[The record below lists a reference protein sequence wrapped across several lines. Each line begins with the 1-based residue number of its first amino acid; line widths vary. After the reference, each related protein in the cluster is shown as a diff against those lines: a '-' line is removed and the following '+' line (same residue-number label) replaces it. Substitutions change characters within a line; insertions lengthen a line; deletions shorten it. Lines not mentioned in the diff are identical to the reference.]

1 MKTKNACILLLAALA
16 LTACEYDDSALWEQ
30 VNQNTERIA
39 ALEAWQAETNT
50 NIQSLQTLL
59 NTTDHI
65 TAVTPV
71 MENEVEVGY
80 TISFLNSDPVTIY
93 HGKKGDEGDTPQ
105 IGVMQGEDGNW
116 YWTLNGEPLTDGG
129 KPIQANGDKGDTGPE
144 GASAPVPQLE
154 TGVNLT
160 VSEDSKGAAIVDEAI
175 YLSVDKGKTWTR
187 VSGTDGDSFFSKV
200 DTSDPTCVTFTLAD
214 GTTTFSVPRYT
225 GIKLNFDTEAVHLGY
240 GDTLPVNFTAEG
252 SDQFTTD
259 NLFIIAPDGWK
270 AEVTLPTRAATEF
283 ILNVTA
289 PANATSGAAEGEILM
304 MLDNQQGNTT
314 IGRIKVDCKST
325 NLLRNNVTAGAL
337 ATAIGNRTNLT
348 SITVTSGTLN
358 EADWAAVRKNYAAL
372 RYLDL
377 EGATYEGTD
386 KDNLT
391 WGSAASLLTVQLPQ
405 GITALGEYAFRSSSA
420 LTTVTLPETLT
431 SIGNYAFL
439 RCSALTSITLPD
451 GVTTIGTSAF
461 SNCTALTSIDLP
473 DGVKS
478 IEPYTFSNCTSLTSI
493 TLPDGVTTIL
503 DHAFQSC
510 IRLTSIDLPDGL
522 KSIDGYAFMNCEAL
536 TSIDLPDGVTTIGN
550 AAFANCSS
558 LTSIDLPDGV
568 TTIGNSVFYNCSA
581 LKSIT
586 LPEGVTTIGST
597 AFSNCS
603 SLTSIDLP
611 DGVTTIGPN
620 AFYNCSALT
629 SIDLPD
635 GLKSIEMY
643 TFNNCTALKSI
654 TLPKELTTI
663 GDYAFRDCT
672 SLTSIDLP
680 DGLTSIG
687 YMAFLNCSAMTSI
700 TLPDKV
706 TTIEGYAFNNCS
718 ALKSITL
725 PDGLE
730 SIGNATFYNCTSLT
744 SITLPE
750 GLTSIGNSAFVKCTS
765 LTTVTCQAT
774 GVPNLGVD
782 AFKDCSKLAN
792 IYVPAGSVDDY
803 KAATGWSA
811 YSTKIQAIQ

>member
-39 ALEAWQAETNT
+39 ALEAWQVETNT

-59 NTTDHI
+59 STTDYI

-71 MENEVEVGY
+71 TENGVEGY
-80 TISFLNSDPVTIY
+80 TISFLNSDPITIY
-93 HGKKGDEGDTPQ
+93 HGKNGTAGSTPE
-105 IGVMQGEDGNW
+105 IGVTQAKDGNW
-116 YWTLNGEPLTDGG
+116 YWTLNGELLIGEND
-129 KPIQANGDKGDTGPE
+129 KHIQANGD
-144 GASAPVPQLE
+144 SAPVPQLK
-154 TGVNLT
+154 TGNSLT
-160 VSEDSKGAAIVDEAI
+160 NVTHDTAGDTIEPEAI
-175 YLSVDKGKTWTR
+175 YLSVDEGETWTR
-187 VSGTDGDSFFSKV
+187 VSGTDGDSFFSDV
-200 DTSDPTCVTFTLAD
+200 VTDDPTCVTFILPD
-214 GTTTFSVPRYT
+214 GATFSVPRYT
-225 GIKLNFDTEAVHLGY
+225 GIKLTFDTQALHLGY
-240 GDTLPVNFTAEG
+240 GDTQPVNFTAEG

-283 ILNVTA
+283 ILTVIA
-289 PANATSGAAEGEILM
+289 PADATSGAAEGEILM

-325 NLLRNNVTAGAL
+325 NLLRNNVTPGAL

-358 EADWAAVRKNYAAL
+358 ETDWAAVRKNYAAL
-372 RYLDL
+372 LYLDL

-386 KDNLT
+386 KDNLPYYNGT
-391 WGSAASLLTVQLPQ
+391 NDAPLLTVQLPQ
-405 GITALGEYAFRSSSA
+405 GITALGENAFRSCSA

-451 GVTTIGTSAF
+451 GVTTIGNSTF
-461 SNCTALTSIDLP
+461 SNCTSLTSIDLP

-478 IEPYTFSNCTSLTSI
+478 IGLYTFYNCTALKSITLPKELTTIGNDAFRSCTSLTSI
-493 TLPDGVTTIL
+493 DLPEGLTSIGDY
-503 DHAFQSC
+503 AFQSC
-510 IRLTSIDLPDGL
+510 T
-522 KSIDGYAFMNCEAL
+522 
-536 TSIDLPDGVTTIGN
+536 
-550 AAFANCSS
+550 S

-568 TTIGNSVFYNCSA
+568 
-581 LKSIT
+581 KSI
-586 LPEGVTTIGST
+586 
-597 AFSNCS
+597 
-603 SLTSIDLP
+603 
-611 DGVTTIGPN
+611 
-620 AFYNCSALT
+620 
-629 SIDLPD
+629 
-635 GLKSIEMY
+635 GLY
-643 TFNNCTALKSI
+643 TFYNCTALKSI

-680 DGLTSIG
+680 DELTSIG
-687 YMAFLNCSAMTSI
+687 YMAFLGCTSL
-700 TLPDKV
+700 T
-706 TTIEGYAFNNCS
+706 
-718 ALKSITL
+718 SITL

-730 SIGNATFYNCTSLT
+730 SIGNNAFQNCTSLT
-744 SITLPE
+744 SIDLPD
-750 GLTSIGNSAFVKCTS
+750 GLKSIAKATFHSCTS

-774 GVPNLGVD
+774 GVPNLGAE
-782 AFKDCSKLAN
+782 AFDNCFKLAN

-811 YSTKIQAIQ
+811 YENIIQAIP